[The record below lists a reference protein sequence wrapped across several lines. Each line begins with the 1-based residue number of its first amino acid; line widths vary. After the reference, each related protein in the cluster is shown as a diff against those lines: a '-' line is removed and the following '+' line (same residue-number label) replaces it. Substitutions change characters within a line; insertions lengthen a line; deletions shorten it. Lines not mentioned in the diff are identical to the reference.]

1 MCSTRM
7 VEAKSRFDRVKES
20 VRLLKELIRV
30 GISEDN
36 QGYQDVKDVLD
47 LWIFLGEEIKRD
59 IVLTTYRRTAVLTLP
74 ATADK
79 AAEIVLKRI

>member
-1 MCSTRM
+1 M

-74 ATADK
+74 VTADK

>member
-1 MCSTRM
+1 M

-47 LWIFLGEEIKRD
+47 LWIFLGEEITRD

-74 ATADK
+74 AAADK
-79 AAEIVLKRI
+79 SAEIVLKRI